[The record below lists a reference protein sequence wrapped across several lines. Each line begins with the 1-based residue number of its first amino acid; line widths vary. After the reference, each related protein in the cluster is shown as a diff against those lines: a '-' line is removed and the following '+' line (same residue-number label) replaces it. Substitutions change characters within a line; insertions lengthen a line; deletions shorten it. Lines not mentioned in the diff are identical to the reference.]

1 MFSDKFVE
9 HQGKIFTVVSDA
21 HPTVSTHG
29 LFMLGEREIKA
40 TPIHLKGFTKGLYEV
55 IDRPSLNPH
64 GTCVEFELLYANP
77 SIGQIVATSQFDPI
91 QIIGVDKVNNRIY
104 GYYPDPAGSTLTW
117 KRKHTVW
124 GDAKDGSLVTEPVD
138 YGESAVTSGLST
150 NGRLF
155 NLWGDFDYAK
165 HDGVHCAARP
175 AIIGDWVGWYSGLR
189 GFYCPGVS
197 DNQLWKYTWHS
208 GGGQISKLGWTPAE
222 RIARLDFGSNIY
234 GVSPQGKLLVLWEKD
249 DDVIHSAN
257 IALPYGIGKIKSVG
271 GSQGNIF
278 VCDQRWGRRSR
289 LFNVYWDTIWKM
301 KEISLSSFTRIKASC
316 FFGSMDGKT
325 YLLYGKAAQPG
336 GSHPYYPWY
345 KHIPGKFALYRIDSA
360 GDPDDRFKA
369 VHIQSFIPDPVF

>member
-1 MFSDKFVE
+1 VLGLPIRSNRTDEDSNLQISPVDEERKLQSSPQVIVSSALNVYSTVPTDHILHNAEHVNNDSPGKHRYCYNEVLKAVPGGPTTAQLLVMFSDKFVE

-222 RIARLDFGSNIY
+222 R
-234 GVSPQGKLLVLWEKD
+234 VSVKCL
-249 DDVIHSAN
+249 
-257 IALPYGIGKIKSVG
+257 
-271 GSQGNIF
+271 
-278 VCDQRWGRRSR
+278 
-289 LFNVYWDTIWKM
+289 LFNLI
-301 KEISLSSFTRIKASC
+301 
-316 FFGSMDGKT
+316 
-325 YLLYGKAAQPG
+325 
-336 GSHPYYPWY
+336 
-345 KHIPGKFALYRIDSA
+345 
-360 GDPDDRFKA
+360 
-369 VHIQSFIPDPVF
+369 